1 MDQFCT
7 NGLIDWQFDMLTKT
21 LDFFYTIF
29 FTSKLHNDFVFY
41 EEKKNVNVI
50 IQDLEI
56 KSFFFF

>member
-7 NGLIDWQFDMLTKT
+7 NGLIDWQFDMLTKP

-29 FTSKLHNDFVFY
+29 LTSKLHNDFVFY
-41 EEKKNVNVI
+41 EKKKNVNVI